1 MNRWCGGHDWRSAS
15 NSNNLE
21 SLDFAL
27 LNTDRIVV
35 EIMISNG
42 GNLCLGASGF
52 ASYRTLSQIA
62 LPSTGLVI
70 RIALPIRKAVRSSS
84 PDVQL
89 HRTQPLSESMIGI

>member
-1 MNRWCGGHDWRSAS
+1 MNH
-15 NSNNLE
+15 
-21 SLDFAL
+21 FAL

-84 PDVQL
+84 PDVQF